1 MYFDATQFE
10 VIADELINQIITTY
24 GTDAVVTME
33 QIKEEGEKLKNLT
46 SNTYKIYEIDQ
57 TVEII
62 RTEIDVERADI
73 YQLRNF
79 VEEYKEKYLKR
90 TGQKGKSML
99 REVWEHVLS
108 ILQDMIIFFFTILIV
123 ITLRFRSIIKTEHL
137 YQSEPERFP
146 YMFYDTSAC
155 IGEDLNDCYG
165 IVSSLD
171 DNERY
176 EPFKPIMYQS
186 VEEISQVN
194 KSDLSLEDVFDVT
207 SSVYNEFDKET
218 KLSYIK
224 KNFPISVGKNVQ
236 EAKYDGV
243 KKLDSISK
251 QFINEVKKQNIDD
264 LSTYSLI
271 LYATHHIIYNTQKVL
286 GSLHDNVFKNL
297 TNTNNQ
303 GYFAL
308 AIILVFA
315 FLKSFSTRANRI
327 IEGIFVAMA
336 GKGNLA
342 LQGIITLASSF
353 FIPFIA
359 FILFL
364 FPIFYI
370 LSLVFSLTAYYK
382 FNSVANT
389 FMMTKLMCLSG
400 IMFSVVSLIGVLM
413 IFGAFIAYLIAPKT
427 VKGMASG
434 KKEEKKDK
442 VALKE
447 EKIAKM
453 DKKKIMR
460 EGKVNDKKLKLAS
473 GNLKKSK
480 RKKIKRSIKRNND
493 RANKKKRKIKRKT
506 NKMNNR
512 KKRRDRSGFKD
523 KCDNNSF
530 STAALWGSAGGLVL
544 FISLVNF
551 VPLSV
556 SFVSAALM
564 SIRMAYDIA
573 TVCYNILNDV
583 QEIMKKNKIVL
594 IITFLLLII
603 ISQLI
608 KVFDELK
615 KADRKYNDV
624 GGIITIILTNF
635 IVLFIAGLLMK
646 SMGGGKVENVNDGN
660 VEGKNENTF
669 NPMHHESQE
678 ELERNDSNENNNG
691 TQNRNANAQNKIT

>member
-1 MYFDATQFE
+1 MYFDATRFE
-10 VIADELINQIITTY
+10 VIADELINQIVTTY
-24 GTDAVVTME
+24 GEEVTVTTE
-33 QIKEEGEKLKNLT
+33 QIKVEGAKLVST
-46 SNTYKIYEIDQ
+46 TYEPDEIDQ

-62 RTEIDVERADI
+62 CNEIGFNSVDI
-73 YQLRNF
+73 GMIRKF
-79 VEEYKEKYLKR
+79 VNEYKEKYLKR
-90 TGQKGKSML
+90 TGQKSKSML

-146 YMFYDTSAC
+146 YMFYDTAAC
-155 IGEDLNDCYG
+155 KGEDLNDCYG

-194 KSDLSLEDVFDVT
+194 KSDLSLEDVFDDVT
-207 SSVYNEFDKET
+207 SSVYEGFDKET

-251 QFINEVKKQNIDD
+251 WFINEVKKQNIDD

-286 GSLHDNVFKNL
+286 GSLHDNVFKSL

-434 KKEEKKDK
+434 KKKKEEKKDK

-453 DKKKIMR
+453 KEKKKMR
-460 EGKVNDKKLKLAS
+460 EDKVAKKKAKLAS

-506 NKMNNR
+506 KKMNKR
-512 KKRRDRSGFKD
+512 KKRRNRSGFKD

-564 SIRMAYDIA
+564 SIRMSYDIA
-573 TVCYNILNDV
+573 TVCYNILNDA

-646 SMGGGKVENVNDGN
+646 SMGGDKVEGN
-660 VEGKNENTF
+660 NENAAV
-669 NPMHHESQE
+669 
-678 ELERNDSNENNNG
+678 ENSDL
-691 TQNRNANAQNKIT
+691 

>member
-1 MYFDATQFE
+1 MYFDATRFE
-10 VIADELINQIITTY
+10 EVTNELIKQIETTY
-24 GTDAVVTME
+24 GPDAAVTPE
-33 QIKEEGEKLKNLT
+33 QIKEQGEKLSIT
-46 SNTYKIYEIDQ
+46 TYEQDEIDQ

-62 RTEIDVERADI
+62 YTEIGVSKADI
-73 YQLRNF
+73 NLIRKF
-79 VEEYKEKYLKR
+79 VEEYKEKNLKR

-99 REVWEHVLS
+99 REIWEHVLS

-146 YMFYDTSAC
+146 YMFYDTAAC
-155 IGEDLNDCYG
+155 KGEDLADCYG

-176 EPFKPIMYQS
+176 EPFKPIMYDS

-194 KSDLSLEDVFDVT
+194 KSDLSLEDVFDDVT
-207 SSVYNEFDKET
+207 SSVYEGFDEET

-251 QFINEVKKQNIDD
+251 RFINEVKKQNIDD

-434 KKEEKKDK
+434 KKKKEEKKDK

-453 DKKKIMR
+453 EEKKKMR
-460 EGKVNDKKLKLAS
+460 EDKVAEKKAKLAS

-506 NKMNNR
+506 KKMNKR
-512 KKRRDRSGFKD
+512 KKRRNRSPFKD

-556 SFVSAALM
+556 SCFSAALM

-573 TVCYNILNDV
+573 TVCYNILNDA
-583 QEIMKKNKIVL
+583 QKIMKKNKIVL

-646 SMGGGKVENVNDGN
+646 SMGGGKVENVEGN
-660 VEGKNENTF
+660 NE
-669 NPMHHESQE
+669 SD
-678 ELERNDSNENNNG
+678 L
-691 TQNRNANAQNKIT
+691 